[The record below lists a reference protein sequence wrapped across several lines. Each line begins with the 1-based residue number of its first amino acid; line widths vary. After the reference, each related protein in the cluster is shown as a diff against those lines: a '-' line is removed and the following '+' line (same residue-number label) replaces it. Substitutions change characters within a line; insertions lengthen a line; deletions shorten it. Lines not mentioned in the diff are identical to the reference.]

1 MVTGDSVYGLEG
13 ASVVISC
20 FINNYN
26 TEDRVCTLAL
36 TVVDASGIRKRSYVN
51 TGSYVFSI
59 ASLEKQHAGNY
70 TVTCLKGKRTI
81 QLHVLCKGLLI
92 I

>member
-13 ASVVISC
+13 ASVVITC
-20 FINNYN
+20 IINNYN
-26 TEDRVCTLAL
+26 TKECTLAL
-36 TVVDASGIRKRSYVN
+36 TVVDASGVRKSSYVN
-51 TGSYVFSI
+51 YGLYVFSI